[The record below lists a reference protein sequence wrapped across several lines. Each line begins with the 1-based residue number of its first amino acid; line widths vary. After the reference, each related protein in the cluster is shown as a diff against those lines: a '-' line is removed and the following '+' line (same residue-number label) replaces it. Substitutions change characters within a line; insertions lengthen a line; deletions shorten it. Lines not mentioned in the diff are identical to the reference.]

1 MNSEPLA
8 MNQVATLL
16 QQVKFSQAVRLA
28 REGSYSAAE
37 EHLNKLLDE
46 NADDVATLDLLARI
60 YAQQGRLGEAAR
72 LWQKVLEKEPNNAD
86 AQAAL
91 TRVNALQR
99 RPVWLQ
105 TIWPVVVGACILVC
119 VAIVTARQA
128 RQQEALNEGIRR
140 EIARLVE
147 KETLS
152 GKQQMESLLGQITEL
167 KSAQAQAAGRLA
179 KFDNWEAAQGA
190 ILEQLT
196 QIQAQAKRL
205 TSLQESLVQISSNQ
219 MDIMREVETLHADA
233 KRLVEKY
240 EAGNGILSN
249 QIAALR
255 VEMDNGRALTGELE
269 QQRAAMEKLKADY
282 QTLAVNHEA
291 LLKQIAGSSTP
302 PAINFAVPGV
312 RASTSGQEVVLIFD
326 EGLFD
331 RGVHFKPG
339 AQARLLAVSKAL
351 SQSPEPLNIQVVG
364 FADDERGLLKWTAQW
379 ESSLALARAS
389 TVVEHFIKLG
399 LLQKQRLSAVVG
411 DCQKRPFASDSV
423 QNRLR
428 NRTVVLRVSIDH
440 QGR

>member
-105 TIWPVVVGACILVC
+105 TIWPVVVGAGILVC

-196 QIQAQAKRL
+196 QIQAQAKRH
-205 TSLQESLVQISSNQ
+205 I
-219 MDIMREVETLHADA
+219 
-233 KRLVEKY
+233 
-240 EAGNGILSN
+240 
-249 QIAALR
+249 
-255 VEMDNGRALTGELE
+255 
-269 QQRAAMEKLKADY
+269 
-282 QTLAVNHEA
+282 
-291 LLKQIAGSSTP
+291 
-302 PAINFAVPGV
+302 
-312 RASTSGQEVVLIFD
+312 
-326 EGLFD
+326 
-331 RGVHFKPG
+331 
-339 AQARLLAVSKAL
+339 ARLYSRTF
-351 SQSPEPLNIQVVG
+351 PEEAI
-364 FADDERGLLKWTAQW
+364 D
-379 ESSLALARAS
+379 
-389 TVVEHFIKLG
+389 H
-399 LLQKQRLSAVVG
+399 
-411 DCQKRPFASDSV
+411 
-423 QNRLR
+423 
-428 NRTVVLRVSIDH
+428 VLRIAC
-440 QGR
+440 